1 MLTAMRM
8 DCLVCLQYLKRS
20 LATSAIMAACLVL
33 GMGSFTAIPG
43 TIFLVSIMGITIS
56 AYSYDERNGWAAYR
70 ATLPILRRD
79 MVLGRY
85 LATLAMALVEYVL
98 ALALCLLLVGVMR
111 VVEAPGMLEATFAW
125 NSEQAAALALSSSVC
140 VAIGMVIMAVS
151 HVVALRF
158 GMTKAMQYVPGVLC
172 VLGLLPVFV
181 PLLFMGEETRTAV
194 LAQLG
199 AVLESGGLLLIPVVC
214 LTVAGA
220 AYALSAAIGVRVS
233 SAASC
238 RAGGVGGLIAGAC
251 ERRARL
257 PPEPVATRSPGCPAE
272 LVVTHGSGPAG
283 SPR

>member
-8 DCLVCLQYLKRS
+8 DCLVCSQYLKRS
-20 LATSAIMAACLVL
+20 LATSAIMVACFAL
-33 GMGSFTAIPG
+33 GMGSFAAIPG

-70 ATLPILRRD
+70 ATLPISRRD

-85 LATLAMALVEYVL
+85 LATLAMALVEYVS

-125 NSEQAAALALSSSVC
+125 NSEQAGALALSSSVC

-158 GMTKAMQYVPGVLC
+158 GMTKAMQYVPVVMC
-172 VLGLLPVFV
+172 ALGLLPVFV

-214 LTVAGA
+214 LMVAGA
-220 AYALSAAIGVRVS
+220 AYALSAAIGVRVY
-233 SAASC
+233 
-238 RAGGVGGLIAGAC
+238 
-251 ERRARL
+251 ERR
-257 PPEPVATRSPGCPAE
+257 E
-272 LVVTHGSGPAG
+272 L
-283 SPR
+283 

>member
-20 LATSAIMAACLVL
+20 LATSAIMAACLVV
-33 GMGSFTAIPG
+33 GMGSFAAIPG

-70 ATLPILRRD
+70 ATLPISRRD

-85 LATLAMALVEYVL
+85 LATLAMALVGYVL
-98 ALALCLLLVGVMR
+98 ALALCLLLVGVMHA
-111 VVEAPGMLEATFAW
+111 VEAPDMLEATFAW

-140 VAIGMVIMAVS
+140 VAIDMVIMAVS

-158 GMTKAMQYVPGVLC
+158 GMAKAMQYVPVVLC

-220 AYALSAAIGVRVS
+220 AYALSAAIGVRVY
-233 SAASC
+233 
-238 RAGGVGGLIAGAC
+238 
-251 ERRARL
+251 ERR
-257 PPEPVATRSPGCPAE
+257 E
-272 LVVTHGSGPAG
+272 L
-283 SPR
+283 

>member
-8 DCLVCLQYLKRS
+8 DCLVCSQYLKGS

-33 GMGSFTAIPG
+33 GMGSFAAIPG
-43 TIFLVSIMGITIS
+43 TIFLVSNMGFTIS

-70 ATLPILRRD
+70 ATLPISRRD

-158 GMTKAMQYVPGVLC
+158 GMAKAMQYVPVVLC

-220 AYALSAAIGVRVS
+220 AYALSAAIGVRVY
-233 SAASC
+233 
-238 RAGGVGGLIAGAC
+238 
-251 ERRARL
+251 ERR
-257 PPEPVATRSPGCPAE
+257 E
-272 LVVTHGSGPAG
+272 L
-283 SPR
+283 